1 MGRRGDNLVV
11 CGGLAKR
18 SQLDEDEV
26 ERVAWENLR
35 VVLWAQC
42 FLYLVDLDGDA
53 RHAALVRRVVVG
65 SLSLITATHTHFNCR
80 QLHAVEHA
88 VLWRNES
95 GRETCDVL
103 QRGAPIVL
111 IDQPLEK
118 RENGGVVAVVGV
130 LDITETRERDRNALF
145 PNGAVAVVTNGEQIH
160 HAVHLVERS
169 VERRAR
175 HAPHVDA
182 TQLRTARKKTRR
194 VFDEVHFVQHEAP
207 PLHAK
212 QRRDEGGE
220 GGGTSQLPLL
230 RHEDVVVLLET
241 VIACEDDVE
250 LRQILGEEKEG
261 QARGF

>member
-1 MGRRGDNLVV
+1 M

-26 ERVAWENLR
+26 KRVAWENLR

-80 QLHAVEHA
+80 QLHAGEHA

-130 LDITETRERDRNALF
+130 LDITETRERDRNTLL
-145 PNGAVAVVTNGEQIH
+145 PNGAVTVMTNGEQIH
-160 HAVHLVERS
+160 HAVHFVERS

-182 TQLRTARKKTRR
+182 TQLRTAREEARR

-220 GGGTSQLPLL
+220 GSGASQLPLL
-230 RHEDVVVLLET
+230 RHEDVVVLLEA

-250 LRQILGEEKEG
+250 LRQILGEEKER
-261 QARGF
+261 QARGFYTSSDE